1 MVGIDFEEVSL
12 DYDCNSPG
20 GALVRVRYTLMTRI
34 DSVVCF
40 LRDVFDIVYI
50 V

>member
-20 GALVRVRYTLMTRI
+20 GALVRYTLMTCI

-40 LRDVFDIVYI
+40 LLLDVFDFVYI